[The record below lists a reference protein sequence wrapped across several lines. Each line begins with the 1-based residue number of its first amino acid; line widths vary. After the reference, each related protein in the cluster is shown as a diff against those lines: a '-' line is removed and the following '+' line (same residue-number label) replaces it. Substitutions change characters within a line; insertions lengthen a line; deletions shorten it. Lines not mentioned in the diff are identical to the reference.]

1 MIRSIDFETLSL
13 EDKVNVLGKDGV
25 YLMCRQNQLFN
36 VLLYSIYG
44 MYVEAWFFKK
54 SNMLDSIDIISN
66 EKAVDLYLEKISLPV
81 P

>member
-13 EDKVNVLGKDGV
+13 EDKVNVLGKDGL

-36 VLLYSIYG
+36 ILLYSIYG
-44 MYVEAWFFKK
+44 MYAEAWFFKK
-54 SNMLDSIDIISN
+54 SNMLDSIDIIN
-66 EKAVDLYLEKISLPV
+66 DEKAVELYLEKMRIPI